1 MRKKK
6 MRSEIQNFIEY
17 CKLRGFSET
26 TIRQYEFVLNKCISE
41 NGIILEEIL
50 KGNVF
55 TKKTRLAIVNSFL
68 KFLNNKPLVI
78 PIKGEIK
85 IKNYINF
92 KDVEEIINGIE
103 ETSFEK
109 LRDKVILS
117 LLLYSGIRANELLQI
132 KLTDI
137 GEDFSIKIKGKGR
150 KERIVFLPRLIS
162 ELLEKYILILKEKF
176 TNNDYLAVN
185 LEGKRLSYSG
195 LYYITN
201 RYLGNI
207 SDKKGAHTLRHA
219 FATYLAEKNV
229 TPFLIAQLM
238 GHNSLNTT
246 MKYVN
251 SAKDKFKRVIDE
263 VFENRGI

>member
-1 MRKKK
+1 

-17 CKLRGFSET
+17 CKLRGFSEA

-41 NGIILEEIL
+41 NGVILDEVM

-68 KFLNNKPLVI
+68 KFLNNKPIVV
-78 PIKGEIK
+78 PVKGEIRVR
-85 IKNYINF
+85 NYVDF
-92 KDVEEIINGIE
+92 KVAEGIINGIE

-137 GEDFSIKIKGKGR
+137 NDLSIKIKGKGG
-150 KERIVFLPRLIS
+150 KERIVFLPEIIRQ
-162 ELLEKYILILKEKF
+162 LLEKYISILTEKF
-176 TNNDYLAVN
+176 VGNDYLVVN

-229 TPFLIAQLM
+229 TPFLIAQLL

-251 SAKDKFKRVIDE
+251 SAKDKFKKVIDE